1 MLTPAELVWLIAAVA
16 KGDEAAF
23 ERLYAATRAKL
34 FGVVLRILRRQDLAE
49 EVIQEA
55 YVKIWN
61 SAGQFNPG
69 LSSPITWMA
78 SIARNR
84 AIDIVRKRTEA
95 SIEEEPAAME
105 VAADTPD
112 PLARREMTEEL
123 KRLLECVGRLEPDR
137 QKLVLLAYYN
147 GWSREQLAAK
157 FATPVNTV
165 KTWLRRSMMDIREC
179 LGLEMMAYSE
189 DHIVLA
195 AEYALGTLDADERA
209 QVETMMSVDKG
220 FTAMVQAWEQK
231 LGVLNQMVGSI
242 EPRPEVWD
250 KIRTAAGLSAPQ
262 EPLVL
267 PQAAPPPPVA
277 PEISQPAAAVDNS
290 NVIALSAK
298 VRRWR
303 NIATL
308 ATAVAA
314 ALVAMIGVQAYRPDL
329 LPEGIRPKPRTQVV
343 EVRIPAAPVPAAQ
356 YVAILQKEGGSP
368 AFILTVDG
376 ATKNFTVRKVGAAA
390 EPGKSFELWLISDKL
405 QRPRSLGVIG
415 SADFTARPVLS
426 AYDAD
431 TINAATYAVTVEQ
444 AGGSPDGKPTSA
456 PVYAGKLIE
465 TVPPPAAAPS
475 PAH

>member
-1 MLTPAELVWLIAAVA
+1 
-16 KGDEAAF
+16 
-23 ERLYAATRAKL
+23 
-34 FGVVLRILRRQDLAE
+34 
-49 EVIQEA
+49 
-55 YVKIWN
+55 
-61 SAGQFNPG
+61 
-69 LSSPITWMA
+69 
-78 SIARNR
+78 
-84 AIDIVRKRTEA
+84 
-95 SIEEEPAAME
+95 
-105 VAADTPD
+105 
-112 PLARREMTEEL
+112 
-123 KRLLECVGRLEPDR
+123 
-137 QKLVLLAYYN
+137 
-147 GWSREQLAAK
+147 
-157 FATPVNTV
+157 
-165 KTWLRRSMMDIREC
+165 
-179 LGLEMMAYSE
+179 MMAYSE
-189 DHIVLA
+189 DHIALA

-250 KIRTAAGLSAPQ
+250 KIRAAAGLSAPQ

-267 PQAAPPPPVA
+267 PQAPPPVA
-277 PEISQPAAAVDNS
+277 PEISQPAVAVDDS
-290 NVIALSAK
+290 NVIQLSAK
-298 VRRWR
+298 ARRWR

-308 ATAVAA
+308 TTAIAA
-314 ALVAMIGVQAYRPDL
+314 ALVAMIAVQAYRPEL
-329 LPEGIRPKPRTQVV
+329 LPEGVRPKPRTQVA
-343 EVRIPAAPVPAAQ
+343 EARIPAAPAPAAQ
-356 YVAILQKEGGSP
+356 YVAVLQKEGGSP

-376 ATKNFTVRKVGAAA
+376 ATRNFTVRKVGAAA

-415 SADFTARPVLS
+415 GSDFTARPVLA

-465 TVPPPAAAPS
+465 TVPPAAAAPS